1 MLKHLMMYLVSLTLN
16 FDFNMNDITVL
27 SSACG
32 AFFMPGFFKCLKE
45 NKERNITIIGAD
57 LSCDQL
63 TNSLFVDKYYQV
75 PKYTDPTYVDVL
87 LDICKKESVDVF
99 FPHISME
106 LPYILER
113 MADFE
118 ALGVKV
124 AISDKETLT
133 TANCKY
139 HLYELMK
146 EKGLTV
152 PKYFLVDSA
161 KTLRNRISELGFPQR
176 PVCVKMTENSGSR
189 GVRIVRADISKSDLF
204 MHYKPSSMNVTL
216 DEMCEILDGCNPMP
230 TIMAMEFLPGVEYT
244 VDLLADHGKTLYIA
258 GRRNTT
264 SSMSI
269 AQTSVVEKNDVAYK
283 LCEDI
288 VRNLNLDGNIGFDFM
303 MDENDTPWLT
313 DLNPRV
319 TATII
324 LYAGAGMNFPYL
336 RVKQLLGENMPEVN
350 LKYGTKLVRKY
361 WDVLYNDNGMIQI

>member
-1 MLKHLMMYLVSLTLN
+1 MK
-16 FDFNMNDITVL
+16 DITVL

-57 LSCDQL
+57 LSSDAL

-75 PKYTDPTYVDVL
+75 PRYTDPTYVDVL
-87 LDICKKESVDVF
+87 LDICKKENVDVF

-106 LPYILER
+106 LPYIMER
-113 MADFE
+113 MTDFD
-118 ALGVKV
+118 LIGVKV
-124 AISDKETLT
+124 AISDKETLA

-139 HLYELMK
+139 HLYEFMRV
-146 EKGLTV
+146 KGLTV

-161 KTLRNRISELGFPQR
+161 DTLRNRIGELGFPQR

-189 GVRIVRADISKSDLF
+189 GVRIVRADISKSELF
-204 MHYKPSSMNVTL
+204 MHDKPSSMNVTL

-269 AQTSVVEKNDVAYK
+269 AQTSVVEKKDSAYK

-288 VRNLNLDGNIGFDFM
+288 VRELHLDGNIGFDFM
-303 MDENDTPWLT
+303 MDENDNPWLT

-336 RVKQLLGENMPEVN
+336 RVKQLLGEELPEIE

-361 WDVLYNDNGMIQI
+361 WDVLYDDNGMINI

>member
-1 MLKHLMMYLVSLTLN
+1 
-16 FDFNMNDITVL
+16 MNDITIL

-32 AFFMPGFFKCLKE
+32 AFFMPGFFRCLKE
-45 NKERNITIIGAD
+45 NHERNIRIVGCD
-57 LSCDQL
+57 LSDDAL

-75 PKYTDPTYVDVL
+75 PRYTDIHYVDAL
-87 LDICKKESVDVF
+87 LDICKKENVDVF

-106 LPYILER
+106 LPFILDR
-113 MADFE
+113 MEDFE
-118 ALGVKV
+118 NVGVKV
-124 AISDKETLT
+124 AISDKETLA

-139 HLYELMK
+139 HLYEFMK
-146 EKGLTV
+146 DKGLIV
-152 PKYFLVDSA
+152 PQYFLVDSSE
-161 KTLRNRISELGFPQR
+161 TLRKRIGELGFPKR

-189 GVRIVRADISKSDLF
+189 GVRIVRAELSKSDLF
-204 MHYKPSSMNVTL
+204 MHDKPSSMNVTL
-216 DEMCEILDGCNPMP
+216 DEMCEILDGCTPMP

-269 AQTSVVEKNDVAYK
+269 AQTSVVEKKESAYK

-288 VRNLNLDGNIGFDFM
+288 VRELNLDGNIGFDFM
-303 MDENDTPWLT
+303 LDENDTPWLT

-336 RVKQLLGENMPEVN
+336 RVKQLLGEELPKIE

-361 WDVLYNDNGMIQI
+361 WDVLFDDNGMIQI